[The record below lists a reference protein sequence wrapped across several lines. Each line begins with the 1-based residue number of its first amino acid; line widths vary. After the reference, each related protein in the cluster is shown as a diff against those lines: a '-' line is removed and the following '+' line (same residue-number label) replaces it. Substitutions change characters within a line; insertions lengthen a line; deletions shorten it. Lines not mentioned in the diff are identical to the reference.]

1 MNKQMHTSLW
11 EQYELAALVA
21 SKQGNLSKASRILK
35 EALREAEEYSELPAG
50 LIDHAYLLAEL
61 HLSHYR
67 YGEAESLFRMVLEV
81 REKLLGQTHED
92 VVESLKQVAMVQI
105 LSFRAEAL
113 GRQIVHTPMPWADTV
128 AAAS

>member
-1 MNKQMHTSLW
+1 MNKQTHIILW

-21 SKQGNLSKASRILK
+21 RKQGNFSKAARILK
-35 EALREAEEYSELPAG
+35 EALREAEEYGELPAG
-50 LIDHAYLLAEL
+50 LIDQAHSLAQL
-61 HLSHYR
+61 HMSHYR
-67 YGEAESLFRMVLEV
+67 YGEAESLIRMVLEV

-92 VVESLKQVAMVQI
+92 VVESLKQVAIVQI

-113 GRQIVHTPMPWADTV
+113 GRQVVHAPLPWSNAV